1 MKNSSKLKKSFSII
15 ELIFAIMIIGII
27 ASVAIPKLLNLN
39 SAATIS
45 SIKQDTNSI
54 ISAIQSY
61 YIINKK
67 INKISDTI
75 SLNTSIWDIKDKEVK
90 YIDNKLT
97 CIDIS
102 IKNTILSLT
111 IYPEVSNNCKK
122 LNDQG
127 IISNSFS
134 LN

>member
-1 MKNSSKLKKSFSII
+1 MKKNLKYKKAFSII

-54 ISAIQSY
+54 ISSIQGY

-67 INKISDTI
+67 IDKITDSI
-75 SLNTSIWDIKDKEVK
+75 NLNTNTWEIKDKEVQYLENQK
-90 YIDNKLT
+90 S
-97 CIDIS
+97 CITIS
-102 IKNTILSLT
+102 ISSNILS
-111 IYPEVSNNCKK
+111 IKINPEVGNICKK
-122 LNDQG
+122 LENQG
-127 IISNSFS
+127 IVSSKFT

>member
-1 MKNSSKLKKSFSII
+1 MKNSSRLKKSFSII

-39 SAATIS
+39 SAATVS

-67 INKISDTI
+67 IDKISDII
-75 SLNTSIWDIKDKEVK
+75 SLNTSVWDIKDKEVK
-90 YIDNKLT
+90 YIDNEIT
-97 CIDIS
+97 CISIS
-102 IKNTILSLT
+102 IKNNLLSLT
-111 IYPEVSNNCKK
+111 IYPEVSNICKK

>member
-1 MKNSSKLKKSFSII
+1 MKNILKLKKSFSII

-54 ISAIQSY
+54 ISSIQSY

-67 INKISDTI
+67 IDKISDSI
-75 SLNTSIWDIKDKEVK
+75 SINTSLWKVEDKKVSYFENEK
-90 YIDNKLT
+90 I
-97 CIDIS
+97 CIS
-102 IKNTILSLT
+102 ISIQNNTLDLL
-111 IYPEVSNNCKK
+111 IYPESGNICKK
-122 LNDQG
+122 INEQG
-127 IISNSFS
+127 IVSTRFS
-134 LN
+134 LY